1 MPPVTLA
8 EVLIILGLVAWTVH
22 DFLKVIRGPNG
33 SKGFDNILV
42 NFFSSAV
49 GVAGK
54 IVVAVESQLEPLGQI
69 FAASFQAGG
78 PAIAKDLAGPLG
90 DLAKNEFTGVEGNL
104 AAIGESTPDNA
115 VATAADAIKSAFG
128 FGMSSAAVAALFE
141 ATFPEKLNVL
151 NGVGPMLAKMAGFD
165 EVVEQI
171 RDPLY
176 ANAFGKS
183 AEYHY
188 RSIFKPDLP
197 SEFDAVRWH
206 SQRLLTDDQL
216 RVVFKYS
223 GLKAEYEAP
232 FVASAYRAIQPRAIA
247 TAVQDSPFP
256 RDQMQSMLE
265 FYGARPQDV
274 ALLLDLFEVQSTRN
288 VRNQY
293 LSATITAAE
302 RGTLTPAEVDSNL
315 TDLNFSDQAKHWV
328 QLTIATRKLE
338 QLAELYRKSVSEAY
352 KYSLISDADYVSSL
366 EAIGIAAADANAHYA
381 VDSEAK
387 LGKEAAAAARA
398 AARLAAETTRAA
410 SKAAL
415 ENYAAHN
422 IDEIALAA
430 ALAVAGLP
438 VQVIPY
444 AVDVAALRRQASQRN
459 VFGKLVNPR
468 DAILLREQVAALK
481 EQVIKKLLDTTS
493 ARAQLQGLGLPN
505 VNIEDLL
512 AAWAAQALKTV
523 LPVQ

>member
-8 EVLIILGLVAWTVH
+8 EILIIVGLTLWTVH

-54 IVVAVESQLEPLGQI
+54 IVVAVESQLQPLGQL
-69 FAASFQAGG
+69 FAASFEAGG

-90 DLAKNEFTGVEGNL
+90 DLAKNEFTGVEANL
-104 AAIGESTPDNA
+104 SAIGESTADNA
-115 VATAADAIKSAFG
+115 VDTAANAIKSAFG

-176 ANAFGKS
+176 ENAFGKS
-183 AEYHY
+183 AQYHY

-197 SEFDAVRWH
+197 NEDDAVTWH
-206 SQRLLTDDQL
+206 SRGRLSDDQL
-216 RVVFKYS
+216 RVIFKYS
-223 GLKAEYEAP
+223 GLKAEYETP
-232 FVASAYRAIQPRAIA
+232 YIESAYRAISAFIAVRLLESGQLTHDEAYDVLQFNGYRPIDIERLITYSHWAALQPYRA
-247 TAVQDSPFP
+247 
-256 RDQMQSMLE
+256 
-265 FYGARPQDV
+265 
-274 ALLLDLFEVQSTRN
+274 
-288 VRNQY
+288 QY
-293 LSATITAAE
+293 LSAVITAAE
-302 RGTLTPAEVDSNL
+302 RGTLTTAEVESAL
-315 TDLNFSDQAKHWV
+315 TDIQAPQGAAHFV
-328 QLTIATRKLE
+328 NLTIATRKLE
-338 QLAELYRKSVSEAY
+338 QLAELYRKSISEAY
-352 KYSLISDADYVSSL
+352 KYSLISDADYVPSL

-415 ENYAAHN
+415 LNYAEHN

-438 VQVIPY
+438 AQVIPF
-444 AVDVAALRRQASQRN
+444 AVDVATLRRQASQRN

-468 DAILLREQVAALK
+468 DAILLHEQVAALK
-481 EQVIKKLLDTTS
+481 EQVIKKLLDTTT
-493 ARAQLQGLGLPN
+493 ARAQLQALGLPN

-512 AAWAAQALKTV
+512 AAWAAQALKTI

>member
-1 MPPVTLA
+1 MFTTIAEALVVVALA
-8 EVLIILGLVAWTVH
+8 LWTIYST
-22 DFLKVIRGPNG
+22 LKVIGGPNG
-33 SKGFDNILV
+33 AKGFDNYIA
-42 NFFSSAV
+42 NFFTSAL

-54 IVVAVESQLEPLGQI
+54 IVGATESQLAPIAQI
-69 FAASFQAGG
+69 FAASFKSGG
-78 PAIAKDLAGPLG
+78 PAIAQQLAGPLG
-90 DLAKNEFTGVEGNL
+90 DLAKNEFQGVESNL

-115 VATAADAIKSAFG
+115 VTTAADAIKSAFG

-151 NGVGPMLAKMAGFD
+151 NGVAPMLAKMAGFD
-165 EVVEQI
+165 EVVASI

-176 ANAFGKS
+176 ENAFGKS
-183 AEYHY
+183 AHYHY
-188 RSIFKPDLP
+188 RSIFKPELP

-206 SQRLLTDDQL
+206 SQRLLTDDDL
-216 RVVFKYS
+216 RKLFNFS
-223 GLKAEYEAP
+223 GLKPEYEAP
-232 FVASAYRAIQPRAIA
+232 FITSAYRAVQPRAVA
-247 TAVQDSPFP
+247 TAVIDTPFP
-256 RDQMQSMLE
+256 RDQMQSLLE
-265 FYGARPQDV
+265 FGGYRPQDV
-274 ALLLDLFEVQSTRN
+274 PLLLDLFETASTRN
-288 VRNQY
+288 VRAQY

-302 RGTLTPAEVDSNL
+302 RGTLTAAEVDSNL
-315 TDLNFSDQAKHWV
+315 TDLNFSNQAKHWV

-338 QLAELYRKSVSEAY
+338 QLAELYRKSISEAY
-352 KYSLISDADYVSSL
+352 KYSLITDADYVPAL
-366 EAIGIAAADANAHYA
+366 EAIGIAAADANAHFA

-415 ENYAAHN
+415 LNYAENN
-422 IDEIALAA
+422 IDQIALAA

-438 VQVIPY
+438 AQIIPF
-444 AVDVAALRRQASQRN
+444 AVDVATLRRQASQRN

-481 EQVIKKLLDTTS
+481 EQVIKKLLDTTT
-493 ARAQLQGLGLPN
+493 ARAQLQALGLPN

-512 AAWAAQALKTV
+512 ATWAAQALKTV